1 MTRTM
6 NRVFLAL
13 ALSSVALLLAP
24 RSSPAA
30 DATFKRHVAPL
41 VSQYCVRCHGPD
53 KQEAELKLDGLIA
66 REPPADLGDDA
77 ELWSKI
83 LERLATGDM
92 PPADEPHPTSAE
104 RAAAFS
110 WIHAA
115 VARSPAGE
123 HFSFPDK
130 GNLVPHELLFGSAA
144 SSEPYAAPPRLWRIS
159 PYQYQSL
166 IASVGGDVY
175 KPARGFAGKNG
186 AIPTPFGLRGSPG
199 LQDYSALYQLDEGQ
213 TEQLVINAR
222 DLAQRM
228 FSKTWIEVKNRKVPE
243 GKGHDHYSMPRE
255 LETMV
260 RQAEELSDEQV
271 DTFLNVVGI
280 RVLRRMPTADERGRY
295 GDFVRHETKRYGN
308 RVGLENALAA
318 LLLHPAVLFHIELPE
333 GPTDEH
339 GRTMFSSAQLG
350 LMIAQALTDS
360 APSNRLLESARSGRL
375 TTRDEVRSAVDA
387 MLADPSRW
395 SENQAKLVRVNR
407 FFQEYFG
414 YVAAPQVFKDDDL
427 LPPEIREFLV
437 NDTDRLVLE
446 ILKTDRQVLR
456 QLLTTRDS
464 FVMIDALRFPT
475 FREAKAQGAT
485 HPFGKKN
492 HANEAYSL
500 APEDW
505 REEQPLK
512 FPARERAGI
521 LTQPSWLIAHST
533 NDSNHAIHRGKWIR
547 ERLLGG
553 AIPDTPI
560 NVDAQL
566 PDEPDKPLRERMRV
580 TREEYC
586 YKCHQRMDPL
596 GLPFE
601 MFDHWGRY
609 RTEEFGKPVDTRG
622 EVIMAGDSARG
633 ESAPGESALDG
644 PVSDAVDLVERL
656 ANSDYVEQVFVR
668 HAFRYFMGRNETP
681 ADAPTLQAAWR
692 AYHDADGS
700 MNALISS
707 LLTSDAFLY
716 RSLPPGFVED
726 RAAEDRADG
735 APVYKGRAP

>member
-1 MTRTM
+1 MKHRSAIAI
-6 NRVFLAL
+6 VV
-13 ALSSVALLLAP
+13 VALPFITVAPSLAAE
-24 RSSPAA
+24 S
-30 DATFKRHVAPL
+30 TFKSSVAPL
-41 VSQYCVRCHGPD
+41 VAEYCVGCHGPD
-53 KQEAELKLDGLIA
+53 VQEGEFKLDGLIA
-66 REPPADLGDDA
+66 REPTGDLGDDA
-77 ELWSKI
+77 EAWSKI

-92 PPADEPHPTSAE
+92 PPAGEPQPTSAE

-110 WIHAA
+110 WIHTA

-123 HFSFPDK
+123 HFAFPDK

-144 SSEPYAAPPRLWRIS
+144 SNEPYAAPPRLWRIS
-159 PYQYQSL
+159 PYQYQAL
-166 IASVGGDVY
+166 IASVGGATY
-175 KPARGFAGKNG
+175 KPSRGLAAKSG
-186 AIPTPFGLRGSPG
+186 AIATPFGLRGGPG

-228 FSKTWIEVKNRKVPE
+228 FSKTWLELKNRKVQE
-243 GKGHDHYSMPRE
+243 GKGHDQYSMPRE
-255 LETMV
+255 VESMV
-260 RQAEELSDEQV
+260 RQAEALSDEQV
-271 DTFLNVVGI
+271 DAFLDVIGL
-280 RVLRRMPTADERGRY
+280 RVLRRKPTADERSRY
-295 GDFVRHETKRYGN
+295 GDFVRQETRRYGN

-318 LLLHPAVLFHIELPE
+318 LLLHPAVLFRIELPE

-360 APSNRLLESARSGRL
+360 APSNRLLEAARGGRL
-375 TTRDEVRSAVDA
+375 ATRDEVRRAVE
-387 MLADPSRW
+387 MTLADPQRW
-395 SENQAKLVRVNR
+395 SENQPRLVRINR

-414 YVAAPQVFKDDDL
+414 YTAAPTVFKDDDL
-427 LPPEIREFLV
+427 VPPEIREHLV

-456 QLLTTRDS
+456 ELLTTRDC
-464 FVMIDALRFPT
+464 FVMVDALRSPT
-475 FREAKAQGAT
+475 FRELKAKGAT
-485 HPFGKKN
+485 HPFNKKN

-500 APEDW
+500 PLDEWTEA
-505 REEQPLK
+505 QPIA
-512 FPARERAGI
+512 FPARQRAGI

-580 TREEYC
+580 TRAEYC

-609 RTEEFGKPVDTRG
+609 RTDELGKPVDSRG
-622 EVIMAGDSARG
+622 EIVLSGDAK
-633 ESAPGESALDG
+633 LDG
-644 PVSDAVDLVERL
+644 PVADAVELVERL
-656 ANSDYVEQVFVR
+656 ARSDYVEQVFVR
-668 HAFRYFMGRNETP
+668 HAFRFFLGRNETP

-692 AYHDADGS
+692 AYHDNDGS
-700 MNALISS
+700 MNALVAS

-716 RSLPPGFVED
+716 RTLPHP
-726 RAAEDRADG
+726 ADG
-735 APVYKGRAP
+735 GKSP

>member
-1 MTRTM
+1 M
-6 NRVFLAL
+6 NRFHLVLVFG
-13 ALSSVALLLAP
+13 S
-24 RSSPAA
+24 AA
-30 DATFKRHVAPL
+30 FLFAVDSAIAAESTFKSSVAPL
-41 VSQYCVRCHGPD
+41 VAKYCVGCHGPD
-53 KQEAELKLDGLIA
+53 MQEGDLKLDALVA
-66 REPPADLGDDA
+66 RDPAGDLGDDA
-77 ELWSKI
+77 ETWSKI

-92 PPADEPHPTSAE
+92 PPAGEPAPTSAE
-104 RAAAFS
+104 RAAAFA
-110 WIHAA
+110 WIHTA

-123 HFSFPDK
+123 HLSFPDK
-130 GNLVPHELLFGSAA
+130 GNLVPHELLFGPAA
-144 SSEPYAAPPRLWRIS
+144 SNEPYAAPPRLWRIS

-166 IASVGGDVY
+166 VASVGGDVY
-175 KPARGFAGKNG
+175 KPSRGLATKSG
-186 AIPTPFGLRGSPG
+186 AIATPFGLRGGPG
-199 LQDYSALYQLDEGQ
+199 VQDYSALYQLDEGQ

-228 FSKTWIEVKNRKVPE
+228 FSKTWSEVKNRKVQE

-260 RQAEELSDEQV
+260 RQAEALSDEQV
-271 DTFLNVVGI
+271 DAFLDVIGL
-280 RVLRRMPTADERGRY
+280 RVLRRKPTADERRRY
-295 GDFVRHETKRYGN
+295 GDFVRQETRRYGN
-308 RVGLENALAA
+308 RVGLENGLAA
-318 LLLHPAVLFHIELPE
+318 LLLHPAVLFRIELPE

-350 LMIAQALTDS
+350 VMIAQALTDS
-360 APSNRLLESARSGRL
+360 APSNRLLEAARSGRL
-375 TTRDEVRSAVDA
+375 TTRDEVRRVVD
-387 MLADPSRW
+387 MTLADPQRW
-395 SENQAKLVRVNR
+395 SENQARLVRVNR

-414 YVAAPQVFKDDDL
+414 YTAAPEVFKDDDL
-427 LPPEIREFLV
+427 LPPEIREYLV

-456 QLLTTRDS
+456 KLLTTRES

-475 FREAKAQGAT
+475 FREAKARGAT

-505 REEQPLK
+505 REEQPLE
-512 FPARERAGI
+512 FSARERAGI

-533 NDSNHAIHRGKWIR
+533 NDANHAIHRGKWIR

-566 PDEPDKPLRERMRV
+566 PDEPDRPLRERMRV
-580 TREEYC
+580 TRAEYC
-586 YKCHQRMDPL
+586 WKCHQRMDPL

-609 RTEEFGKPVDTRG
+609 RKDELGKPVDTRG
-622 EVIMAGDSARG
+622 EVFLAGD
-633 ESAPGESALDG
+633 SALDG
-644 PVSDAVDLVERL
+644 PVSDAVELVERL

-668 HAFRYFMGRNETP
+668 HAFRYWMGRNEMP
-681 ADAPTLQAAWR
+681 GDAPTLQAAWR
-692 AYHDADGS
+692 AYHDNDGS

-716 RSLPPGFVED
+716 RTLPTRSDEG
-726 RAAEDRADG
+726 RADE
-735 APVYKGRAP
+735 GREP